1 MFEPDRNLFL
11 SLSSWDIKSTF
22 LMYSLLDGL
31 FHLPNIRD
39 ISLNFL
45 IPGSSQRPGIF
56 PLCRFSHLHS
66 IKLASISNP
75 PFYFDILQQLTK
87 SVGRHP
93 DLIHLDIGLS
103 NDNTIFSNLECVLHY
118 IINNTTGVTKTVPLK
133 LQSLRVHGVTL
144 QIDSFTLPHLRYL
157 SALDI
162 SWLPARDNSR
172 LWSSLQT
179 ASIRLTKISVD
190 RICVGLLDYLASYPG
205 LQHFSLVPPEKRV
218 ASVTM
223 SDHSL
228 QTRFFDRVLVGHAE
242 HLRTLHL
249 GRKSHPRE
257 WRLTLANMVSL
268 STCKNVYE
276 MGISI
281 PFDDLG
287 REDFLVSEDLGSL
300 TCF

>member
-1 MFEPDRNLFL
+1 
-11 SLSSWDIKSTF
+11 
-22 LMYSLLDGL
+22 
-31 FHLPNIRD
+31 
-39 ISLNFL
+39 
-45 IPGSSQRPGIF
+45 
-56 PLCRFSHLHS
+56 
-66 IKLASISNP
+66 
-75 PFYFDILQQLTK
+75 
-87 SVGRHP
+87 
-93 DLIHLDIGLS
+93 
-103 NDNTIFSNLECVLHY
+103 
-118 IINNTTGVTKTVPLK
+118 
-133 LQSLRVHGVTL
+133 
-144 QIDSFTLPHLRYL
+144 
-157 SALDI
+157 
-162 SWLPARDNSR
+162 
-172 LWSSLQT
+172 
-179 ASIRLTKISVD
+179 
-190 RICVGLLDYLASYPG
+190 VGLLDYLASYPG

-300 TCF
+300 TCLTTY